1 MDSFLV
7 QVPICAPPLDTHAI
21 EKARIDMSTVE
32 AIAGYSPLC
41 VIGAAGTR
49 LKKIEKCL
57 MQEDVANMVVAC
69 GLTDRLVWLAA
80 SGVVTHFQRSI

>member
-1 MDSFLV
+1 MPMDSFLV

-41 VIGAAGTR
+41 VIGAAGT
-49 LKKIEKCL
+49 
-57 MQEDVANMVVAC
+57 
-69 GLTDRLVWLAA
+69 
-80 SGVVTHFQRSI
+80 